1 MAQLTSN
8 TTAFIESQQYSQF
21 ILDNLHD
28 YLLPEGMYRDVTDFG
43 SGTTL
48 NIKTVGTVTLQDAA
62 EDTPLNFTNIDT
74 GTITLAITDYIGD
87 AWKVSDDLREDGSQV
102 DTLMAMR
109 AMESTRSLGEN
120 HETRF
125 LAVADAAQDKTGGA
139 SGLNLVN
146 ARPHRWIAGGDGV
159 TTRTVALADFV
170 NMKLA
175 FDKANAPA
183 GGRIAIVDPI
193 VEATLNTLISAT
205 TVVNNTPQFQGVLNE
220 GFARDHRFVRNIMG
234 WDIYTSNFLPSL
246 AATET
251 INGAAYAL
259 AGGAGGDAVTAAVGD
274 KANLFMCVAD
284 DSCKPVMHAWR
295 RAPQTEGWRAEEERA
310 DKYQVTSRFGFGV
323 QRLDTLGVIL
333 TDSATY

>member
-1 MAQLTSN
+1 MAHNTAN

-74 GTITLAITDYIGD
+74 GNITLSITDYIGD
-87 AWKVSDDLREDGSQV
+87 AWKVTDDLREDGSQV

-109 AMESTRSLGEN
+109 AMESTRALGEN
-120 HETRF
+120 HEGRF
-125 LAVADAAQDKTGGA
+125 LAVANGGQTAAD
-139 SGLNLVN
+139 LNLVN
-146 ARPHRWIAGGDGV
+146 GRPHRWVAGGSGA
-159 TTRTVALADFV
+159 TTRNVVLADFV
-170 NMKLA
+170 SMKLA

-183 GGRIAIVDPI
+183 SGRIAIVDPI
-193 VEATLNTLISAT
+193 VEATLNSLISST
-205 TVVNNTPQFQGVLNE
+205 SVVNNTPQFQGVLNE

-246 AATET
+246 TATEA
-251 INGAAYAL
+251 INGAAYDL
-259 AGGAGGDAVTAAVGD
+259 ANDTAEVGD
-274 KANLFMCVAD
+274 KANIFMCVAD

-295 RAPQTEGWRAEEERA
+295 RAPQTEGWRDQEERA

-323 QRLDTLGVIL
+323 QRADTLGVLL
-333 TDSATY
+333 TDEATY

>member
-1 MAQLTSN
+1 MSQLTSN
-8 TTAFIESQQYSQF
+8 TTAFIEAQQYSQF

-28 YLLPEGMYRDVTDFG
+28 YLLPEGMWRDVTDFG

-74 GTITLAITDYIGD
+74 GTINLTITDYIGD

-109 AMESTRSLGEN
+109 AMESTRALGEN
-120 HETRF
+120 HEGRF
-125 LAVADAAQDKTGGA
+125 LGTANNGQTGA
-139 SGLNLVN
+139 NLNLVN
-146 ARPHRWIAGGDGV
+146 GRPHRWVAGGAGGTSRNIV
-159 TTRTVALADFV
+159 LADFV
-170 NMKLA
+170 SMKLA

-183 GGRIAIVDPI
+183 SGRIAIVDPI
-193 VEATLNTLISAT
+193 VEATLNSLISQT

-246 AATET
+246 
-251 INGAAYAL
+251 
-259 AGGAGGDAVTAAVGD
+259 TAAEIIDGSTYELASDTAEIGD
-274 KANLFMCVAD
+274 KANVFMCVAD

-295 RAPQTEGWRAEEERA
+295 RAPQTEGWRDNEERA

-323 QRLDTLGVIL
+323 QRADTLGVIL
-333 TDSATY
+333 TDETTY

>member
-1 MAQLTSN
+1 MAHLTEN

-74 GTITLAITDYIGD
+74 GTINLSITDYIGD
-87 AWKVSDDLREDGSQV
+87 AWKVTDDLREDGSQV

-125 LAVADAAQDKTGGA
+125 LGTANAGQTAAD
-139 SGLNLVN
+139 LNLVN
-146 ARPHRWIAGGDGV
+146 NRPHRWIAGGDSA
-159 TTRTVALADFV
+159 TTRNIVLADFV
-170 NMKLA
+170 SMKLA

-183 GGRIAIVDPI
+183 SGRIAIVDPI
-193 VEATLNTLISAT
+193 VEATLNTLISQT
-205 TVVNNTPQFQGVLNE
+205 SVVNNTPQFQGVLNE

-246 AATET
+246 TAVEA
-251 INGAAYAL
+251 INGAAFSL
-259 AGGAGGDAVTAAVGD
+259 ANDTAEIGD
-274 KANLFMCVAD
+274 KANIFMCVAD

-295 RAPQTEGWRAEEERA
+295 RAPQTEGWRDQEERA

-323 QRLDTLGVIL
+323 QRADTLGVIL

>member
-1 MAQLTSN
+1 MAHNTAN

-74 GTITLAITDYIGD
+74 GNITLSITDYIGD
-87 AWKVSDDLREDGSQV
+87 AWKVTDDLREDGSQV

-109 AMESTRSLGEN
+109 AMESTRALGEN
-120 HETRF
+120 HEGRF
-125 LAVADAAQDKTGGA
+125 LAVANGGQTAAN
-139 SGLNLVN
+139 LNLVN
-146 ARPHRWIAGGDGV
+146 GRPHRFVAGGSGAA
-159 TTRTVALADFV
+159 TRNVVLADFV
-170 NMKLA
+170 SMKLA

-183 GGRIAIVDPI
+183 SGRIAIVDPI
-193 VEATLNTLISAT
+193 VEATLNSLISQT
-205 TVVNNTPQFQGVLNE
+205 SVVNNTPQFQGVLNE

-246 AATET
+246 TATEA
-251 INGAAYAL
+251 INGAAYDL
-259 AGGAGGDAVTAAVGD
+259 ANDTAEVGD
-274 KANLFMCVAD
+274 KANIFMCVAD

-295 RAPQTEGWRAEEERA
+295 RAPQTEGWRDQEERA

-323 QRLDTLGVIL
+323 QRADTLGVLL
-333 TDSATY
+333 TDEATY

>member
-1 MAQLTSN
+1 MAHNTAN

-74 GTITLAITDYIGD
+74 GNITLSITDYIGD
-87 AWKVSDDLREDGSQV
+87 AWKVTDDLREDGSQV

-109 AMESTRSLGEN
+109 AMESTRALGEN
-120 HETRF
+120 HEGRF
-125 LAVADAAQDKTGGA
+125 LAVANGGQTAAD
-139 SGLNLVN
+139 LNLVN
-146 ARPHRWIAGGDGV
+146 GRPHRWVAGGSGAA
-159 TTRTVALADFV
+159 TRNVVLADFV
-170 NMKLA
+170 SMKLA

-183 GGRIAIVDPI
+183 SGRIAIVDPI
-193 VEATLNTLISAT
+193 VEATLNTLISQT
-205 TVVNNTPQFQGVLNE
+205 SVVNNTPQFQGVLNE

-246 AATET
+246 TATET
-251 INGAAYAL
+251 IDGSAYDL
-259 AGGAGGDAVTAAVGD
+259 ANDTAEIGD
-274 KANLFMCVAD
+274 KANIFMCVAD

-295 RAPQTEGWRAEEERA
+295 RAPQTEGWRDQEERA

-323 QRLDTLGVIL
+323 QRADTLGVLL
-333 TDSATY
+333 TDEATY

>member
-1 MAQLTSN
+1 MAHTTAN

-74 GTITLAITDYIGD
+74 GTITLSITDYIGD
-87 AWKVSDDLREDGSQV
+87 AWKVTDDLREDGSQV
-102 DTLMAMR
+102 DQLMAMR
-109 AMESTRSLGEN
+109 AMESTRALGEN
-120 HETRF
+120 HEGRF
-125 LAVADAAQDKTGGA
+125 LAVANGGQTAAN
-139 SGLNLVN
+139 LNLVN
-146 ARPHRWIAGGDGV
+146 GRPHRFVAGGAGAA
-159 TTRTVALADFV
+159 TRNVVLGDFV
-170 NMKLA
+170 AMKLA

-183 GGRIAIVDPI
+183 SGRIAIVDPI
-193 VEATLNTLISAT
+193 VEATLNTLISST
-205 TVVNNTPQFQGVLNE
+205 NVVNNTPQFQGVLNE

-246 AATET
+246 TATEAIDGST
-251 INGAAYAL
+251 YDL
-259 AGGAGGDAVTAAVGD
+259 ADDTAEIGD
-274 KANLFMCVAD
+274 KANIFMCVAD

-295 RAPQTEGWRAEEERA
+295 RAPQTEGWRDQEERA

-323 QRLDTLGVIL
+323 QRADTLGVLL
-333 TDSATY
+333 TDEATY

>member
-1 MAQLTSN
+1 MAHNTAN

-74 GTITLAITDYIGD
+74 GTITLGITDYIGD
-87 AWKVSDDLREDGSQV
+87 AWKVTDDLREDGSQV

-125 LAVADAAQDKTGGA
+125 LGTANAGQTAAD
-139 SGLNLVN
+139 LNLVN
-146 ARPHRWIAGGDGV
+146 NRPHRWIAGGDSA
-159 TTRTVALADFV
+159 TTRNIVLADFV
-170 NMKLA
+170 SMKLA

-193 VEATLNTLISAT
+193 VEATLNTLISQT
-205 TVVNNTPQFQGVLNE
+205 SVVNNTPQFQGVLNE

-246 AATET
+246 TASEA
-251 INGAAYAL
+251 INGSAYSL
-259 AGGAGGDAVTAAVGD
+259 ANDTSEIGY
-274 KANLFMCVAD
+274 KANIFMCVAD

-295 RAPQTEGWRAEEERA
+295 RAPQTEGWRDQEERA

-323 QRLDTLGVIL
+323 QRSDTLGVLL
-333 TDSATY
+333 TDEATY

>member
-8 TTAFIESQQYSQF
+8 TTAFIEAQQYSQF

-28 YLLPEGMYRDVTDFG
+28 YLLPEGMWRDVTDFG

-62 EDTPLNFTNIDT
+62 EDVPLNFTNIDT

-109 AMESTRSLGEN
+109 AMESTRALGEN
-120 HETRF
+120 HESRF

-139 SGLNLVN
+139 DGLNLVN
-146 ARPHRWIAGGDGV
+146 ARPHRWVGSAAANAR
-159 TTRTVALADFV
+159 TTTLADFV
-170 NMKLA
+170 AMKLS

-205 TVVNNTPQFQGVLNE
+205 TVVNNTPQFVGVLNE
-220 GFARDHRFVRNIMG
+220 GFARDHKFVRNIMG
-234 WDIYTSNFLPSL
+234 WDVYTSNFLP
-246 AATET
+246 T
-251 INGAAYAL
+251 I
-259 AGGAGGDAVTAAVGD
+259 TAAEAINASSYGLTSETAAIGD
-274 KANLFMCVAD
+274 VANVFMCVAD
-284 DSCKPVMHAWR
+284 DSCKPIMHAWR
-295 RAPQTEGWRAEEERA
+295 RAPMTEGWRAEEERG
-310 DKYQVTSRFGFGV
+310 DKYQVTSRFGLGA
-323 QRLDTLGVIL
+323 QRVDTLGVLL
-333 TDSATY
+333 TSPSAY